1 MKIKRILSL
10 VLLFIIFGSCSVRKE
25 IEPINHPSIEI
36 TENLLQEKNSHIAFR
51 IKEFRHSDIVLGLEV
66 PQDTSEIKYIDDY
79 FCVDKIYDFYESEK
93 GVLYAFTKC
102 YYYEPFEMIKAE
114 TAYRSRCYED
124 GEFVYS
130 ENDKG
135 YIPELIDS
143 YSDVKDSR
151 SVFYF
156 NNKLETPGELNNNA
170 KPYFITPWCKE
181 EQDEYMDVWKDNIYD
196 TYDTESALPASFY
209 PLDGVCAYQYGVAIF
224 YEDDYCVRAIAYK
237 DSDEARAVV
246 DEFCDFYGV
255 PTPAEYY
262 EE

>member
-1 MKIKRILSL
+1 MKSKVVLCLVLIL
-10 VLLFIIFGSCSVRKE
+10 VLLGSCSNRKDVVPTE
-25 IEPINHPSIEI
+25 YPSIDKSKSFI
-36 TENLLQEKNSHIAFR
+36 CSISDGSAFKF
-51 IKEFRHSDIVLGLEV
+51 KEYRHSDIVLGLEV
-66 PQDTSEIKYIDDY
+66 PQDTIEIKYIDDY
-79 FCVDKIYDFYESEK
+79 YNDRLGLCFEVQACES
-93 GVLYAFTKC
+93 GVLITYANDWFD
-102 YYYEPFEMIKAE
+102 IDIRE

-130 ENDKG
+130 ENDNG
-135 YIPELIDS
+135 YIPELLGS

-246 DEFCDFYGV
+246 DEFCEFYGV

-262 EE
+262 KE